1 MEGEITNE
9 QRNPSATT
17 VVCVNVSGSCLK
29 EQRQCGVVWR
39 QPAHRLSSEQ
49 LKKMPMF

>member
-29 EQRQCGVVWR
+29 EQRQSWCGLETAGT
-39 QPAHRLSSEQ
+39 QTL
-49 LKKMPMF
+49 F